1 MRVILFIDTQHL
13 EKHGGHGSSQAVSED
28 ERPVV
33 SHFDNNLIINVSPP
47 SLPNGPFQL
56 FRPLAPQKVA
66 PFWVGVNIGSFV
78 CGSLRDSQEEKSTR
92 RVIRQSHHL
101 NGCIVFHV

>member
-56 FRPLAPQKVA
+56 LRPLAPQKVA
-66 PFWVGVNIGSFV
+66 PFWVGEISGVLCAV
-78 CGSLRDSQEEKSTR
+78 
-92 RVIRQSHHL
+92 V
-101 NGCIVFHV
+101 